1 MEALYSTIFVAIL
14 ALFGL
19 LIAAL
24 IYVAQ
29 TVQDR
34 YSTRLAQRLLKGRL
48 SLAFWVAGF
57 VTLALSCIE
66 LFTEAYPRSRIVLHF
81 QLDGVITDPLYG
93 IAAVSGVF
101 ISLLLFLWTLRNYAR
116 LLSPLTVL
124 EEIARGL
131 NPYTVRNIAILRLHE
146 ELPRLEMAED
156 FETLIAQLR
165 DEPEESRHA
174 HTEPAPPA
182 KMGVTHGLKARIRR
196 AVESHRRTKPSKVQ
210 SIKKKLGAKER
221 ARKLEDP
228 LGDLFEYALS
238 ALSKNNALA
247 WRAFSQ
253 RLILLFDQSARSGLL
268 VENVQI
274 PFLGDALA
282 LQGLERLHEEI
293 EITRRFSFLLELNRS
308 IQGICGA
315 FMSAASWNRAVPF
328 LSFLEDIAARALA
341 RHDGE
346 VFRSSVGVLT
356 SLGVLSMKQEPN
368 SQVFDDVCRKIGWL
382 GEKLILRG
390 IEESPAMPSG
400 NESAELGEITESIYN
415 LLESVVDSDADKY
428 PLILRDAI
436 EVICNQALKKNEPRK
451 FEETLLSLFGIHK
464 EIAENL
470 IAKESQTAGTYLW
483 LVLHYFKEVLD
494 QFDLSAY
501 RELRKDIFSWA
512 GGLATAALE
521 HNRPAGEFWGAN
533 IPGERDLCGLIVS
546 FMVEMG
552 EPEDWNG
559 PMFDLFIRADRH
571 HEEALNL
578 VKRAGVQLH
587 SNFGLLFDPATGQD
601 YAPNDPRRR

>member
-1 MEALYSTIFVAIL
+1 
-14 ALFGL
+14 
-19 LIAAL
+19 
-24 IYVAQ
+24 
-29 TVQDR
+29 
-34 YSTRLAQRLLKGRL
+34 
-48 SLAFWVAGF
+48 
-57 VTLALSCIE
+57 
-66 LFTEAYPRSRIVLHF
+66 
-81 QLDGVITDPLYG
+81 
-93 IAAVSGVF
+93 
-101 ISLLLFLWTLRNYAR
+101 
-116 LLSPLTVL
+116 
-124 EEIARGL
+124 
-131 NPYTVRNIAILRLHE
+131 
-146 ELPRLEMAED
+146 
-156 FETLIAQLR
+156 
-165 DEPEESRHA
+165 
-174 HTEPAPPA
+174 
-182 KMGVTHGLKARIRR
+182 
-196 AVESHRRTKPSKVQ
+196 
-210 SIKKKLGAKER
+210 
-221 ARKLEDP
+221 
-228 LGDLFEYALS
+228 
-238 ALSKNNALA
+238 
-247 WRAFSQ
+247 
-253 RLILLFDQSARSGLL
+253 
-268 VENVQI
+268 
-274 PFLGDALA
+274 
-282 LQGLERLHEEI
+282 
-293 EITRRFSFLLELNRS
+293 
-308 IQGICGA
+308 
-315 FMSAASWNRAVPF
+315 
-328 LSFLEDIAARALA
+328 
-341 RHDGE
+341 
-346 VFRSSVGVLT
+346 
-356 SLGVLSMKQEPN
+356 
-368 SQVFDDVCRKIGWL
+368 
-382 GEKLILRG
+382 
-390 IEESPAMPSG
+390 MPSG